1 MFRFLQNRLFNQAAS
16 PRARRSAGPV
26 RKRLAQLRVE
36 SLESRSMLAFTVFA
50 TDTNYGSTLQLAGTS
65 VITNSYNH
73 QNELAVPQVDLTP
86 KTEDGGLIP
95 IPSEPWVPETKPTTP
110 PANSNPPRNSTPP
123 ANSIPPTNST
133 PPVPDTVPEQPG
145 ESGGMIDLGPKTE
158 PEGSTDPS
166 TYDDATPREMRSVM
180 QLLAALKYP
189 VEGSNSTG
197 AVANKF
203 SDVEQ
208 HVRRLESVLTEADG
222 GAVSIAVSE
231 VADEL
236 DAARTQ
242 PHIDE
247 ASLLEISVQMDR
259 SAGRF
264 QAFEVLTLEQPALP
278 AAATPPTS
286 VPPPPANPAAVNF
299 ESGSDPNALE
309 LPTQT
314 SSRQP
319 TGSMPGGDSVVADG
333 TAAVAA
339 ADEKSTSTWSLAIAL
354 VTFGFVLQLLRE
366 RRGERLQAKAASLWQ
381 SLLAVT
387 FWQPRRR
394 AERHV
399 AKL

>member
-95 IPSEPWVPETKPTTP
+95 IPSEPWVPETKPTPTPIP
-110 PANSNPPRNSTPP
+110 PANSTPP
-123 ANSIPPTNST
+123 GSST
-133 PPVPDTVPEQPG
+133 PPVPDKVPEEPTDP
-145 ESGGMIDLGPKTE
+145 GGMIDLGPKTD
-158 PEGSTDPS
+158 PEVSTDPS

-286 VPPPPANPAAVNF
+286 APPPPANPAAVNF
-299 ESGSDPNALE
+299 ESGGDPNAQE

-319 TGSMPGGDSVVADG
+319 TGSVPGGDSVVVDG
-333 TAAVAA
+333 TAAVAT
-339 ADEKSTSTWSLAIAL
+339 ADEKSSSTWSLAIAL

-366 RRGERLQAKAASLWQ
+366 RRGERLPAKAAAIWQ

-394 AERHV
+394 AERQV